1 MIRLQDFRV
10 LFTEPIIQ
18 EVLLWV
24 SPNYD
29 VSWRLESPQKFTR
42 YNVVTSNKDYCP
54 IKIYLPFFTNVAFE
68 VFRKVCTFI
77 DLAD

>member
-24 SPNYD
+24 PPNYD
-29 VSWRLESPQKFTR
+29 VSWRLESRQKFTR
-42 YNVVTSNKDYCP
+42 YNVVTRA
-54 IKIYLPFFTNVAFE
+54 IKIYLPFFTNVAFDA
-68 VFRKVCTFI
+68 FRKVCTYM